1 LYAGVLT
8 QEASVHPLLLD
19 ELAAA
24 RVDDLRQEAARAR
37 LALPLVRPSPL
48 VRAARRSLSRF
59 GFLLVGA
66 GLRLAAAGEGRS
78 PAGRAVR

>member
-1 LYAGVLT
+1 MLVFNP

-24 RVDDLRQEAARAR
+24 RIDDLRRQASRERA
-37 LALPLVRPSPL
+37 ALPLLRPSPIG
-48 VRAARRSLSRF
+48 RSARRSLHAL

-66 GLRLAAAGEGRS
+66 GLRLATAAERQG
-78 PAGRAVR
+78 PAGRSAM

>member
-1 LYAGVLT
+1 MLVST

-24 RVDDLRQEAARAR
+24 RVDDLRRQASRERR
-37 LALPLVRPSPL
+37 ALPLLRPSPL
-48 VRAARRSLSRF
+48 ARAARRSLHAF

-66 GLRLAAAGEGRS
+66 GLRLVPAGER
-78 PAGRAVR
+78 PR

>member
-1 LYAGVLT
+1 MLVST

-24 RVDDLRQEAARAR
+24 RVDDLRRQASRERRAM
-37 LALPLVRPSPL
+37 PLLRPSP
-48 VRAARRSLSRF
+48 VARAARRSLHAF

-66 GLRLAAAGEGRS
+66 GLRLVTAGER
-78 PAGRAVR
+78 PR